1 MGGTIGDVQGQLGGA
16 LEGIQ
21 GQLPGIQDQLTG
33 LSDTM
38 IPQLK
43 DIATSPGVTN
53 LGASLQKSV
62 AGFNFGGGLVP
73 KGF

>member
-1 MGGTIGDVQGQLGGA
+1 MSGTIGDVQGQLGGA

-21 GQLPGIQDQLTG
+21 GQLPGIKSQLTD
-33 LSDTM
+33 LSSTLN
-38 IPQLK
+38 PALK

-53 LGASLQKSV
+53 LGASLQQSV
-62 AGFNFGGGLVP
+62 AGFNFGSGLVP

>member
-1 MGGTIGDVQGQLGGA
+1 MGSTIGDVQGQVGGA

-21 GQLPGIQDQLTG
+21 GQLPGIQNQLTN
-33 LSDTM
+33 LSGTM
-38 IPQLK
+38 NSQLK

-53 LGASLQKSV
+53 LGASLQQSV